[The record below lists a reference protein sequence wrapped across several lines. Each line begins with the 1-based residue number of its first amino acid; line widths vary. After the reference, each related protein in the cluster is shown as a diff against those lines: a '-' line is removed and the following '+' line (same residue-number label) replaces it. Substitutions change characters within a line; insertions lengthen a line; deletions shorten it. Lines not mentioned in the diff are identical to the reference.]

1 MLLKIRPED
10 LRDPLASEEPLVRIE
25 NAFDCDGVEC
35 GTVVADED
43 GKPMS
48 SVRHDVHLVLSGRE
62 PLASP
67 RRMAISA

>member
-1 MLLKIRPED
+1 MSIKVRPED

-25 NAFDCDGVEC
+25 EAFDCDGVEC
-35 GTVVADED
+35 GTAVADED

-48 SVRHDVHLVLSGRE
+48 SVRHDIHLVISGRE

-67 RRMAISA
+67 RCTAISV